1 MTFVYALFWN
11 QTKPLFYYLHNLI
24 NRLIFN
30 SHKRFKGSKTKAV
43 KWLRFITKSYSNLF
57 YHLEFEV
64 HTGLNLFRLY
74 RVYNKSRM
82 NQEVY
87 VRFCERF
94 RGEIPLYLLDKQI
107 FFFSNNSK
115 NVLVKNNNFHHYQ
128 MFSSQSLF

>member
-1 MTFVYALFWN
+1 MIVNLRKTHHIINNYI
-11 QTKPLFYYLHNLI
+11 LHNLI

-64 HTGLNLFRLY
+64 QTGLNLFRLY
-74 RVYNKSRM
+74 RLYNKSRM
-82 NQEVY
+82 NREVH

-94 RGEIPLYLLDKQI
+94 RGEIPLYLLDCG
-107 FFFSNNSK
+107 FF
-115 NVLVKNNNFHHYQ
+115 Y
-128 MFSSQSLF
+128 LFCVVQFAFNLYL